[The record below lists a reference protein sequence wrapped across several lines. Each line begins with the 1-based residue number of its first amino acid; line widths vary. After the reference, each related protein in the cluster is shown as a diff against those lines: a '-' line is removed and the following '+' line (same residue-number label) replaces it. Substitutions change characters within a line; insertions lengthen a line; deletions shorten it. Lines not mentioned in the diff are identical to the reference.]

1 MSSFPNGLE
10 HPPQHPNSTPINSMV
25 NRDVE
30 HLKLLSIFW
39 YVWAGLTAMGGCVS
53 VIYFA
58 LGAMMMAA
66 PAPSGGSTA
75 TQPSPAAIGGMFMG
89 FGGCLMA
96 FMLGLAALSFFTAR
110 GLATRKRRT
119 FCMVIA
125 GLTCLS
131 VPLGTVLGVFTLM
144 VLSRPTVADMFAQNA
159 MARPV

>member
-1 MSSFPNGLE
+1 M
-10 HPPQHPNSTPINSMV
+10 NSMV
-25 NRDVE
+25 NRDIE

-39 YVWAGLTAMGGCVS
+39 YVWAGLSALGGCVS
-53 VIYFA
+53 IVYFIMGA
-58 LGAMMMAA
+58 LMMAA
-66 PAPSGGSTA
+66 PPQTGGSTA

-96 FMLGLAALSFFTAR
+96 FMLGLAALAFFTGR

-131 VPLGTVLGVFTLM
+131 IPLGTVLGVFTLM
-144 VLSRPTVADMFAQNA
+144 VLSRPTVADMFDRNSTPTP
-159 MARPV
+159 M